1 MHSSKGMEFKNV
13 FVVNINNGSIPHQNS
28 DDVMEEL
35 RLFYVAITRTIEN
48 LVLLI
53 CIIQGQQY
61 DTTITIY
68 EVFGVMN
75 DKKTKTGT

>member
-1 MHSSKGMEFKNV
+1 MEFKNV

-48 LVLLI
+48 LYCSYVLFKGNNM
-53 CIIQGQQY
+53 IQPSPFMKY
-61 DTTITIY
+61 L
-68 EVFGVMN
+68 E
-75 DKKTKTGT
+75 